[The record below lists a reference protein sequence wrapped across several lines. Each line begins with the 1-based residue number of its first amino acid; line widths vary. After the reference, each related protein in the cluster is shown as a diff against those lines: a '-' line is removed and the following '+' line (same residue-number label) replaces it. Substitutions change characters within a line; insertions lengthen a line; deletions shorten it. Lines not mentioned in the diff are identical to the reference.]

1 MKQKEYK
8 IQDTVSGKKKSKLK
22 RYQELIIGNEKLLD
36 LIKFEL
42 IVLISSWIP
51 GALGVLLRGKL
62 YPFLLGRAGKGIVF
76 GSNIVLRHPH
86 KIKIGDNVIIDDNVL
101 IDAKGD
107 NNEGID
113 IRDDV
118 FIGRNTILSCKGGNI
133 VLNKRANL
141 GFNCEVFSSNNVNI
155 GDDVLIA
162 AYTYIVGGGNY
173 NLENI
178 DIPINQQL
186 DFEGKGGINISHNV
200 WVGAHSVI
208 LDGVNIGDGSVIA
221 AGAVISKEVPRMTI
235 SAGIPAKVI
244 KERS

>member
-8 IQDTVSGKKKSKLK
+8 IQDTISGKKKSKLK

-101 IDAKGD
+101 IDA
-107 NNEGID
+107 
-113 IRDDV
+113 
-118 FIGRNTILSCKGGNI
+118 ILNS
-133 VLNKRANL
+133 LA
-141 GFNCEVFSSNNVNI
+141 
-155 GDDVLIA
+155 
-162 AYTYIVGGGNY
+162 
-173 NLENI
+173 
-178 DIPINQQL
+178 
-186 DFEGKGGINISHNV
+186 
-200 WVGAHSVI
+200 
-208 LDGVNIGDGSVIA
+208 
-221 AGAVISKEVPRMTI
+221 
-235 SAGIPAKVI
+235 
-244 KERS
+244 